1 MKSINSK
8 FLSII
13 AVLIVCVGFLAGG
26 FDYYLSSTKLNEQ
39 FTHDKA
45 VVEQQMETV
54 FGEPVF
60 VFDIPMIEAI
70 VDSFA
75 NDEMIA
81 AITVQDH
88 RGKMLAEKTTNRNQD
103 VSSVIELQWDGK
115 SIGSVNVSYSRQMIV
130 QAMSDNLTSV
140 VVSMLVL
147 MAAIGAMTTLVVR
160 YVVTAPLNELNS
172 ILSDIAQGGG
182 DLTARIPVK
191 TKDEIGQLAT
201 NFNSFIDTVQEIISD
216 VANASNKLEQV
227 SEQVR
232 IIKDKTIASTESQ
245 SQLTDTSVE
254 NMRQLDIAT
263 KEIANNTESTVA
275 ITHKAVGVS
284 TESRGSI
291 NNNIANISSLVENL
305 EQTAGEV
312 SSLKQASDNIGSV
325 LDVIKGI
332 AEQTNLLA
340 LNAAIEAA
348 RAGESGR
355 GFAVVA
361 DEVRALASKTHE
373 STTEIESIIE
383 ELQAQAEAS
392 YQSTQSS
399 KSKVADTIESAQATS
414 HSLDQITDEMNAI
427 NDMIHLIASATE
439 EQANVTQTVNS
450 DMEQL
455 NSSAVNLTS
464 DSRQLEEATDNLLAV
479 GQQMVSQIRR
489 FKY

>member
-8 FLSII
+8 FLAIL
-13 AVLIVCVGFLAGG
+13 AVLIVLVGTVVTM
-26 FDYYLSSTKLNEQ
+26 FDYFTSTAKLKSQYETN
-39 FTHDKA
+39 KA
-45 VVEQQMETV
+45 VAAQQMEIV
-54 FGEPVF
+54 LNEPVF
-60 VFDIPMIEAI
+60 VFDIPMITSI
-70 VDSFA
+70 VESFA
-75 NDEMIA
+75 NNELIA
-81 AITVQDH
+81 AISVADQ
-88 RGKMLAEKTTNRNQD
+88 RGNVLAEKTTTRSQD
-103 VSSVIELQWDGK
+103 QVSVIQLEWDGRA
-115 SIGSVNVSYSRQMIV
+115 IGSVSISYSDHAIE
-130 QAMSDNLTSV
+130 QAISDNLFTVIVSV
-140 VVSMLVL
+140 LFIM
-147 MAAIGAMTTLVVR
+147 ITLGGFITLIIR
-160 YVVTAPLNELNS
+160 YVVTAPLNDLNKV
-172 ILSDIAQGGG
+172 LADIAEGGG

-191 TKDEIGQLAT
+191 SQDEIGQLAT

-216 VANASNKLEQV
+216 VANASNKLEEV

-232 IIKDKTIASTESQ
+232 IIKDKTISSTESQ
-245 SQLTDTSVE
+245 SLLTDTSVE

-275 ITHKAVGVS
+275 ITNKAVGVS

-361 DEVRALASKTHE
+361 DEVRALASKTHD

-383 ELQAQAEAS
+383 ELQTQAEAS
-392 YQSTQSS
+392 YQSTQAS
-399 KSKVADTIESAQATS
+399 KSKVADTIESAQETS
-414 HSLDQITDEMNAI
+414 QSLDQITEEMNSI

-455 NSSAVNLTS
+455 NSSAGNLS
-464 DSRQLEEATDNLLAV
+464 ADSRQLEQATDNLLAV